1 VSRQLTDYYAL
12 LGVARGASAA
22 DLGRAY
28 RRAARATHPD
38 VHPDDAVAA
47 DRFHAVTIAY
57 ETLSDPRRRAAYD
70 HAHPT
75 IRRSTSAPIAVHRR
89 RAAAAPVHLGRR
101 QPQPEPLRPSRNSS
115 MGIQVD
121 DMLELAQAISRFV
134 FGRPFP

>member
-1 VSRQLTDYYAL
+1 MSRQLTDYYGL

-38 VHPDDAVAA
+38 VHPDDVAA
-47 DRFHAVTIAY
+47 AERFHAVTIAY

-70 HAHPT
+70 RAHPT
-75 IRRSTSAPIAVHRR
+75 IRRRTLAPIAVHRR
-89 RAAAAPVHLGRR
+89 RAAVAPVHLGRR
-101 QPQPEPLRPSRNSS
+101 RPQPEPLRPSRNDS
-115 MGIQVD
+115 MGVKVD

-134 FGRPFP
+134 FARPFP